1 MSLGVSDGADCFS
14 PHRVEAGAAERKGTF
29 VV

>member
-14 PHRVEAGAAERKGTF
+14 PCIAAAEAAERKGTF